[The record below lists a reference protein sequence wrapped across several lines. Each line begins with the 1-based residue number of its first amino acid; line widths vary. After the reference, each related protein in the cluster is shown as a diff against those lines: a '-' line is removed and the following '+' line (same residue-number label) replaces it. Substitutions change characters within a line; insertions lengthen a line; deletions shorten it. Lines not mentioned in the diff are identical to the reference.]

1 MRTTVTL
8 DDDVAAKL
16 EALARRQRLS
26 FKEVLNTI
34 LRRGLSSA
42 HRGSKAATPYRVDTF
57 RSALR
62 PGVDPLRLNQVNDEI
77 EVSEFGEPTR

>member
-16 EALARRQRLS
+16 EELARRQRLS
-26 FKEVLNTI
+26 FKEVLNSVI
-34 LRRGLSSA
+34 RRGLSSPS
-42 HRGSKAATPYRVDTF
+42 RSGKSKTPYRVATF

-62 PGVDPLRLNQVNDEI
+62 PGVDPLRLNQLNDDI
-77 EVSEFGEPTR
+77 EVQEFGDPTR

>member
-16 EALARRQRLS
+16 EALARQKRLS
-26 FKEVLNTI
+26 FKEVLNTV

-42 HRGSKAATPYRVDTF
+42 RRGSKAATPYRVETF

-62 PGVDPLRLNQVNDEI
+62 PGVDPLRLNQVNDEL
-77 EVSEFGEPTR
+77 EVREFGDQTR